1 MSRTIKLFKNHRTL
15 YFAIGST
22 SAMFLY
28 TKFILGHF
36 SRGFTIDVGS
46 NSLGLSFY
54 YTLDMVQNFFE
65 SRNRTQLLCYR
76 QFLQIWDIIFALV
89 YTLMYASWIMYFFKN
104 KRLFLI
110 IPILAMIT
118 DWSENYV
125 ELLMLETYLNS
136 NPISETLVSL
146 GSGINTLKWVS
157 SIITYLIIFVGIMS
171 ALKTFLIK
179 PKLH

>member
-22 SAMFLY
+22 LAMFLY
-28 TKFILGHF
+28 AKIILGHF

-65 SRNRTQLLCYR
+65 LKNRTQLLCYR

-89 YTLMYASWIMYFFKN
+89 YTLTYASWIKYFLKKQAFIFDNSYSCYDCRLVRELRWIIGARNLFKFKSN
-104 KRLFLI
+104 IRNISFI
-110 IPILAMIT
+110 RI
-118 DWSENYV
+118 WNQYV
-125 ELLMLETYLNS
+125 
-136 NPISETLVSL
+136 
-146 GSGINTLKWVS
+146 
-157 SIITYLIIFVGIMS
+157 
-171 ALKTFLIK
+171 
-179 PKLH
+179 